1 METGNAQQKL
11 TERATTEEDHIIAR
25 DAAFSQ
31 SCGEVGT
38 LRDEL
43 EHEYLNIV
51 NSATNDDR
59 NSNNDLADDNKHEQ
73 SDDELDFILPSPPTE
88 SPEPSKDSNPTNNG
102 LDRFKCPDQAKSTH
116 DKLDGRLP
124 HPPSTSNSGN
134 DGQEQTD
141 VLERPRIRNELSKD
155 QLRANIFKQP
165 AGSLGPCYGPL
176 PDDQT
181 NRTTENINTA
191 SSSLSERDSY
201 MWSLGSVD
209 LPSMLALNDGV
220 ERLLWPA
227 EEEFPDHNGFEEGKD
242 YVLITRVGE
251 GAFGECFMAVELPY
265 DKEREFCVKKCQLK
279 DINELLV
286 LTLARKESVAEI
298 VQFYGAKLKGKSA
311 SIFMEFM
318 KGGTIAELFED
329 EKKNCAKAVGVVSSP
344 PVISEIYCLW
354 YLENV
359 LRALVFLHK
368 KGIVHRDVK
377 GLNVLLPEDRRNAKL
392 ADFGSAEN
400 RKNMGTFIDIWKTG
414 CFFLEMWN
422 GERPSSL
429 LALTEGGSVHPQR
442 QTSCRPEDHIP
453 LSASNET
460 KELLR
465 LCFGVNNEE
474 HGNLPSA
481 AELLKKLES
490 FPAIL
495 SRTV

>member
-11 TERATTEEDHIIAR
+11 TETATTEEDHIIAR

-102 LDRFKCPDQAKSTH
+102 LDQFKCPDQAKSTH

-134 DGQEQTD
+134 DDQEQTD
-141 VLERPRIRNELSKD
+141 VLERPRIRNELSND
-155 QLRANIFKQP
+155 QLRANVFKQP

-191 SSSLSERDSY
+191 SSSLSERDSD

-227 EEEFPDHNGFEEGKD
+227 EVCFLIRNLSFFDCSEKQAFEIQIE
-242 YVLITRVGE
+242 
-251 GAFGECFMAVELPY
+251 
-265 DKEREFCVKKCQLK
+265 
-279 DINELLV
+279 
-286 LTLARKESVAEI
+286 
-298 VQFYGAKLKGKSA
+298 
-311 SIFMEFM
+311 
-318 KGGTIAELFED
+318 
-329 EKKNCAKAVGVVSSP
+329 
-344 PVISEIYCLW
+344 
-354 YLENV
+354 
-359 LRALVFLHK
+359 
-368 KGIVHRDVK
+368 
-377 GLNVLLPEDRRNAKL
+377 
-392 ADFGSAEN
+392 
-400 RKNMGTFIDIWKTG
+400 TFITYTSNRVIQVHFA
-414 CFFLEMWN
+414 FFKYMICT
-422 GERPSSL
+422 
-429 LALTEGGSVHPQR
+429 A
-442 QTSCRPEDHIP
+442 
-453 LSASNET
+453 
-460 KELLR
+460 
-465 LCFGVNNEE
+465 
-474 HGNLPSA
+474 
-481 AELLKKLES
+481 
-490 FPAIL
+490 
-495 SRTV
+495 